1 MADEMTAADKRDG
14 EALIK
19 HIQQLIEDVDPGL
32 ASWAL
37 ISELASLV
45 AARAKD
51 PAAQA
56 RHLGERLVE
65 TVKTPALPRF
75 TN

>member
-1 MADEMTAADKRDG
+1 MKDEMTSTEKRDG
-14 EALIK
+14 AALIK
-19 HIQQLIEDVDPGL
+19 DIQQLIEDIDPAL

-37 ISELASLV
+37 ISVLASLV
-45 AARAKD
+45 AARAED

-65 TVKTPALPRF
+65 TVKTPPLPRF

>member
-1 MADEMTAADKRDG
+1 MKDEMTSTEKRDG

-19 HIQQLIEDVDPGL
+19 DIQQLIEDIDP
-32 ASWAL
+32 ARWAL
-37 ISELASLV
+37 ISVLASLV
-45 AARAKD
+45 AARAED

-65 TVKTPALPRF
+65 TVKTPPLPRF